1 MNKTLQIIY
10 TNVTKIL
17 LLFLSVGISLFAPN
31 SCLAGNDCVI
41 LLHGLARTNHSMA
54 KLESTLKKHHYIV
67 VNNNYPSTKKTIEQ
81 LANEFI
87 PPMLYQC
94 LKHHPKHIH
103 FVAHSLGGM
112 MVEHYL
118 QTHTITKLDT
128 IIMLSP
134 PNHGSPLADLLH
146 NNKIVQLILGPSIQ
160 ELTTQIKESPLKRG
174 PYKIGIIVGNRSF
187 NPLGA
192 FIFDEPNDGI
202 VPVSST
208 KMKKMNDFI
217 VLPVTHTFM
226 MRNDRVI
233 TQILCFLKREHFCL
247 SIDKT
252 KASPKSS

>member
-1 MNKTLQIIY
+1 MNKALQSIH
-10 TNVTKIL
+10 TNVTTIM
-17 LLFLSVGISLFAPN
+17 LLFLSFGISIFSPKI
-31 SCLAGNDCVI
+31 CIAGNDCVI

-54 KLESTLKKHHYIV
+54 KLESTLKKHHYMV
-67 VNNNYPSTKKTIEQ
+67 VNDNYPSTKKSIEQ

-94 LKHHPKHIH
+94 LKHHPKYIH

-118 QTHTITKLDT
+118 QTHTITKLGT
-128 IIMLSP
+128 VIMLSP

-160 ELTTQIKESPLKRG
+160 ALTTQIKESSLKRG
-174 PYKIGIIVGNRSF
+174 PYKIGIIAGSRSL
-187 NPLGA
+187 NPFGA

-208 KMKKMNDFI
+208 KMKPMNDFI

-226 MRNDRVI
+226 MRNEQVI
-233 TQILCFLKREHFCL
+233 TQILCFLKRGHFCL
-247 SIDKT
+247 RTDRC
-252 KASPKSS
+252 